1 MFESLNK
8 VTILLI
14 LSSIIFA
21 SLGCRSKQEV
31 TAEKFMELLL
41 SNPNKT
47 NIYVEPMGVKNG
59 NAILRFSEN
68 PSGYDDRKYTY
79 YYTPENNLPAEWEEI
94 TTQKWNPEFIGTVKS
109 IYKFGPNP
117 SGEPP
122 YRSQWY
128 AAIKIEKLISGIY
141 GNEKITLNLGDTNST
156 SLKKEHTYKF
166 GAIQGRHGH
175 HLSTYQEIQK

>member
-8 VTILLI
+8 VTILHI

-21 SLGCRSKQEV
+21 SLGCGSKQEV

-141 GNEKITLNLGDTNST
+141 GNDKITLNLGDPTTPNST
-156 SLKKEHTYKF
+156 RPKQYV
-166 GAIQGRHGH
+166 
-175 HLSTYQEIQK
+175 